1 MSKIL
6 KASFINLQTTAP
18 HNIYNKIDDNVK
30 LSKENKSIKSIL
42 EINKKNDDLLIKKT
56 ILKQA
61 QNEAKLIVDN
71 AKSEAEAILN
81 NVKKET
87 EKMKQEAYKV
97 SKQQGFEEGM
107 LEAKEQIKNFEQE
120 KAKIINQLEIEKKET
135 IKNLEKEMIKLVVDV
150 SQNILTKAFEI
161 NDDAIALLIKKGLSY
176 VKNFDDLKIHVSE
189 KAYDFVLNNKQ
200 QIINKNIDG
209 NIKIVKSSNILEDE
223 CLIETNLGTIKCS
236 VQDYFKEIKQSL
248 NYIFD

>member
-1 MSKIL
+1 
-6 KASFINLQTTAP
+6 
-18 HNIYNKIDDNVK
+18 
-30 LSKENKSIKSIL
+30 
-42 EINKKNDDLLIKKT
+42 
-56 ILKQA
+56 
-61 QNEAKLIVDN
+61 
-71 AKSEAEAILN
+71 
-81 NVKKET
+81 
-87 EKMKQEAYKV
+87 
-97 SKQQGFEEGM
+97 
-107 LEAKEQIKNFEQE
+107 
-120 KAKIINQLEIEKKET
+120 
-135 IKNLEKEMIKLVVDV
+135 MIKLVVDV
-150 SQNILTKAFEI
+150 SQNILTKAFEL
-161 NDDAIALLIKKGLSY
+161 NDDVIALLIKKGLSY